1 MKPPPSHPGGAC
13 TLVSY
18 CQTVPGTWI
27 SLPMATGAVCRL
39 GRVCCRTS
47 ANGNIILL
55 NQNEVASMW
64 FSISL
69 KRTRDFLKGPSLLF
83 FLLALSISSCA
94 SKTGSYAVAS
104 YNDDPL
110 SVTIPSNASAEF
122 VEMSMVRVLKGRD
135 WVVQS
140 QTKEKVVGK
149 LVHRGWNA
157 TVTLLSDGS
166 VVRIMSDATQTNIST
181 GEVNPAVPLG
191 WLRNIQKDLDAALA
205 SQ

>member
-1 MKPPPSHPGGAC
+1 
-13 TLVSY
+13 
-18 CQTVPGTWI
+18 
-27 SLPMATGAVCRL
+27 
-39 GRVCCRTS
+39 
-47 ANGNIILL
+47 
-55 NQNEVASMW
+55 MW

-69 KRTRDFLKGPSLLF
+69 KRTRDFLKGPSLLI
-83 FLLALSISSCA
+83 FLLALSISGCA
-94 SKTGSYAVAS
+94 SKIGSYAVAS

-110 SVTIPSNASAEF
+110 SVKIPSNVSAEF

>member
-1 MKPPPSHPGGAC
+1 MWHP
-13 TLVSY
+13 
-18 CQTVPGTWI
+18 I
-27 SLPMATGAVCRL
+27 SLNRL
-39 GRVCCRTS
+39 S
-47 ANGNIILL
+47 
-55 NQNEVASMW
+55 
-64 FSISL
+64 
-69 KRTRDFLKGPSLLF
+69 DYLKGASLLI
-83 FLLALSISSCA
+83 FLLALSINGCA
-94 SKTGSYAVAS
+94 SKIGSYAVAS

-110 SVTIPSNASAEF
+110 SVKIPANASAEF

-166 VVRIMSDATQTNIST
+166 DVRIMSYATQTTIST

-191 WLRNIQKDLDAALA
+191 WLTNLQKDLSVQLTV

>member
-1 MKPPPSHPGGAC
+1 
-13 TLVSY
+13 
-18 CQTVPGTWI
+18 
-27 SLPMATGAVCRL
+27 
-39 GRVCCRTS
+39 
-47 ANGNIILL
+47 
-55 NQNEVASMW
+55 MW

-69 KRTRDFLKGPSLLF
+69 KRTRDFLKGPSLLI
-83 FLLALSISSCA
+83 FLLALSINGCA
-94 SKTGSYAVAS
+94 PKIGSYAVAS

-191 WLRNIQKDLDAALA
+191 WLKNLQKDLSVQLSA

>member
-1 MKPPPSHPGGAC
+1 MWLP
-13 TLVSY
+13 
-18 CQTVPGTWI
+18 I
-27 SLPMATGAVCRL
+27 SLNRL
-39 GRVCCRTS
+39 S
-47 ANGNIILL
+47 
-55 NQNEVASMW
+55 
-64 FSISL
+64 
-69 KRTRDFLKGPSLLF
+69 DYLKGSSLLI
-83 FLLALSISSCA
+83 FLLVLSINGCA
-94 SKTGSYAVAS
+94 STIGSDAVAS

-149 LVHRGWNA
+149 HARRDWNA

-166 VVRIMSDATQTNIST
+166 VVRIMSDATQTNIGT

-191 WLRNIQKDLDAALA
+191 WLKNLQKDLSVQLSA

>member
-1 MKPPPSHPGGAC
+1 
-13 TLVSY
+13 
-18 CQTVPGTWI
+18 
-27 SLPMATGAVCRL
+27 
-39 GRVCCRTS
+39 
-47 ANGNIILL
+47 
-55 NQNEVASMW
+55 MW

-69 KRTRDFLKGPSLLF
+69 KRTRDFLKGPSLLI
-83 FLLALSISSCA
+83 FLLALSISGCA
-94 SKTGSYAVAS
+94 SKIGSYAVAS

-110 SVTIPSNASAEF
+110 SVKIPSNASAEF

-191 WLRNIQKDLDAALA
+191 WLRNRQKDLDAALA

>member
-1 MKPPPSHPGGAC
+1 MWHP
-13 TLVSY
+13 
-18 CQTVPGTWI
+18 I
-27 SLPMATGAVCRL
+27 SLNRL
-39 GRVCCRTS
+39 S
-47 ANGNIILL
+47 
-55 NQNEVASMW
+55 
-64 FSISL
+64 
-69 KRTRDFLKGPSLLF
+69 DYLKGASLLI
-83 FLLALSISSCA
+83 FLLALSINGCA
-94 SKTGSYAVAS
+94 SKTGSYAVTS

-122 VEMSMVRVLKGRD
+122 VEVSMVRVLKGRG

-166 VVRIMSDATQTNIST
+166 VVRIMSDSTQTNIST

-191 WLRNIQKDLDAALA
+191 WLKNLQKDLSVQLTV

>member
-1 MKPPPSHPGGAC
+1 MWHP
-13 TLVSY
+13 
-18 CQTVPGTWI
+18 I
-27 SLPMATGAVCRL
+27 SLNRL
-39 GRVCCRTS
+39 S
-47 ANGNIILL
+47 
-55 NQNEVASMW
+55 
-64 FSISL
+64 
-69 KRTRDFLKGPSLLF
+69 DYLKGASLSI
-83 FLLALSISSCA
+83 FLLALSINGCA
-94 SKTGSYAVAS
+94 SKTGSYAVTS

-122 VEMSMVRVLKGRD
+122 VEVSMARALKGRG

-166 VVRIMSDATQTNIST
+166 VVRIMSNSTQTNIST

-191 WLRNIQKDLDAALA
+191 WLTNLQKDLSVQLTV

>member
-1 MKPPPSHPGGAC
+1 MWLP
-13 TLVSY
+13 
-18 CQTVPGTWI
+18 I
-27 SLPMATGAVCRL
+27 SLNR
-39 GRVCCRTS
+39 
-47 ANGNIILL
+47 
-55 NQNEVASMW
+55 
-64 FSISL
+64 IS
-69 KRTRDFLKGPSLLF
+69 DYLKGASLLI
-83 FLLALSISSCA
+83 FLLALSINGCA
-94 SKTGSYAVAS
+94 SKIGSYAVAS

-191 WLRNIQKDLDAALA
+191 WLKNLQKDLSVQLSA